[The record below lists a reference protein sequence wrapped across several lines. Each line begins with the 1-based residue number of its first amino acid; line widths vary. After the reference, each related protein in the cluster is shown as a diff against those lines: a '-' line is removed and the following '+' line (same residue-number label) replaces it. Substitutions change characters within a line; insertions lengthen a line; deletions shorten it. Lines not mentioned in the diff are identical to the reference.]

1 MYYLKREILSTG
13 KCKYFV
19 YSGSSLKCFGQFTGT
34 DYASDHQEIVEWY
47 IMAVFCFGQR
57 VLWRYVNV

>member
-1 MYYLKREILSTG
+1 MYYLKGEILS

-19 YSGSSLKCFGQFTGT
+19 YSGSRLKCFGQFTGT
-34 DYASDHQEIVEWY
+34 DYASDHQEIVQQY